1 MNRLRRLSAHLRP
14 AAGGRAASSD
24 PTPPDI
30 PDPAWDPAVDGPAP
44 ENGRALN
51 SPLGEQVQGYGL
63 RGTHPIFDPRTQLE
77 EAAEFYH
84 QNGVRLS
91 TPAAAGGQRGGG
103 RAAPGG
109 RWLGAGGR
117 ELEAAADSAVL
128 SSSSS
133 SPRSPWTRS
142 PG

>member
-14 AAGGRAASSD
+14 ARARAAASSD

-63 RGTHPIFDPRTQLE
+63 RGTHPIFDPHTQLE

-91 TPAAAGGQRGGG
+91 TPAAAGGRGVGG
-103 RAAPGG
+103 WLGGWGG
-109 RWLGAGGR
+109 RWLGSGGWGLGAAGG
-117 ELEAAADSAVL
+117 
-128 SSSSS
+128 
-133 SPRSPWTRS
+133 
-142 PG
+142 G